1 MPAIRASRASQRG
14 HAALRALVRLC
25 AGRLTP
31 VVVVVALTRLA
42 VSVRRGVKRL
52 LNIRMLLQGLWGG
65 LLGASELLALSLT
78 TVKYGPRESW
88 NVPEEVKGGWAG
100 CNVPVVQSTPGR
112 EQ

>member
-1 MPAIRASRASQRG
+1 MRS
-14 HAALRALVRLC
+14 C

-52 LNIRMLLQGLWGG
+52 LNVCMMLQGLWGG

-78 TVKYGPRESW
+78 AVKYGPRESW
-88 NVPEEVKGGWAG
+88 NVLEEVNGGWAG
-100 CNVPVVQSTPGR
+100 CNVPVVRSTPGR
-112 EQ
+112 E